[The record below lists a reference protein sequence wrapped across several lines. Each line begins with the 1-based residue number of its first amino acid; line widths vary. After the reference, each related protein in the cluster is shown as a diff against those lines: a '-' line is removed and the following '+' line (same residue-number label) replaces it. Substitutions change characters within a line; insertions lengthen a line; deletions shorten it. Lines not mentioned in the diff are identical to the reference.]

1 MLPPLLK
8 SGDTIG
14 IVAFAK
20 KISLQEIQPA
30 VKVFESWGLKVR
42 IGKTIGKSWNQFSGT
57 DDERMQDLQ
66 EMLDDPEVKAVISA
80 RGGYGSVRIIDD
92 IDFSRFVESPKWLIG
107 FSDITV
113 FHAHIHQQYAVP
125 TLHATMPVFFP
136 SNSNAAITS
145 LKQVLFEGEMDY
157 QITSGLPNLC
167 KDGGAETEIIGGN
180 LSILYSICGSRSG
193 VKTDGKILYLE
204 DLCEYLY
211 HTDRMLQNLKRNG
224 FFENI
229 KGLIIGSFTDMK
241 DGPVPFGQSVQEMIF
256 EFVKDLNIP
265 VFADFP
271 AGHIDDNRALI
282 FGQKVLMEVQNGRI
296 VLKS

>member
-20 KISLQEIQPA
+20 KISLEEIQPA
-30 VKVFESWGLKVR
+30 IKVFESWGLNVR
-42 IGKTIGKSWNQFSGT
+42 IGATIGNEWYQFSGT
-57 DDERMQDLQ
+57 DADRSKDIQL
-66 EMLDDPEVKAVISA
+66 MLDDPDVNAVISA
-80 RGGYGSVRIIDD
+80 RGGYGSVRIIDT
-92 IDFSRFVESPKWLIG
+92 IDFSTFKVNPKWLIG

-113 FHAHIHQQYAVP
+113 FHAHIHQHFAIP

-136 SNSNAAITS
+136 NNSKAALNS
-145 LKQVLFEGEMDY
+145 LKQVLFEGSMDY
-157 QITSGLPNLC
+157 EITSSLPDLC
-167 KDGGAETEIIGGN
+167 KNGRVEAEIIGGN
-180 LSILYSICGSRSG
+180 LSILYSICGSSSSIN
-193 VKTDGKILYLE
+193 TNGKILYLE

-224 FFENI
+224 VFAGI

-241 DGPVPFGQSVQEMIF
+241 DGPVPFGKSVQEMIF
-256 EFVKDLNIP
+256 EFINDLDIL